1 MEKTLNMIKVTSQL
15 KRQNEFIELTYIS
28 LDDGI
33 FSFKHNAS

>member
-15 KRQNEFIELTYIS
+15 KLQNEFIELISIS